1 MKYSNS
7 IPLVGLSIAVIG
19 ILGMSTLSSASPENV
34 LGVSQTSDGHQGK
47 ILGHITLIEKDK
59 YGNVIS
65 YRQTDNAITN
75 LGKDCAVSQLF
86 GTATATS
93 TCVAAPSTFNII
105 GLGTTAALD
114 YASTL
119 GTVSEVSG
127 TGLAATTATSQTMT
141 ASTANGGSTQNAV
154 VTLTKQF
161 TSATGTTAVSAADLR
176 DSGNNIF
183 AAKTF
188 SAITLNNGD
197 SLTVNWALTFTS

>member
-19 ILGMSTLSSASPENV
+19 ILGMSTLAASPENT
-34 LGVSQTSDGHQGK
+34 LGALQTSDSEQGK

-75 LGKDCAVSQLF
+75 LGKDCAITVLF
-86 GTATATS
+86 STATATS
-93 TCVAAPSTFNII
+93 TCVAAPSTFNVI
-105 GLGTTAALD
+105 GLGTTGTLD
-114 YASTL
+114 YSSTL

-176 DSGNNIF
+176 DSANNIF

-188 SAITLNNGD
+188 SSITLNNGD